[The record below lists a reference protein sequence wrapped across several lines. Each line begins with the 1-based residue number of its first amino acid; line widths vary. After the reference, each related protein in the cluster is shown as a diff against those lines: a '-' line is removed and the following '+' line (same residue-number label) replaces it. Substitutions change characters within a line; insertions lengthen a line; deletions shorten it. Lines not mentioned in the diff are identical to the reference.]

1 MNHVTILNSN
11 HSLTV
16 FPYIKTPM
24 AHLRTRLSEPELAQL
39 YLQTEAPLC
48 LDNLLQG
55 ITPPETGQIAMHDA
69 ISGQTPDMALLS
81 LSLCG
86 AIIVRDFPHD
96 LKDGWCGPLLREL
109 LVDGEDNL
117 CTVGM
122 LWLNANCYGIEPDP
136 KADLKIIKSIPD
148 RLRILSSIFME
159 LRDALADHSARSA
172 YHAVNTLFYQAESH
186 ADLADKF
193 VENLGKVTKKAK
205 KVDQVIKDQIPLPFD
220 LLRPQMGAE
229 IVSFSLFAKR

>member
-1 MNHVTILNSN
+1 
-11 HSLTV
+11 
-16 FPYIKTPM
+16 M
-24 AHLRTRLSEPELAQL
+24 AQPRLRLSESDLAQL

-55 ITPPETGQIAMHDA
+55 ITPSETGQIAMHDA
-69 ISGQTPDMALLS
+69 ISSQTPDLALLS

-86 AIIVRDFPHD
+86 AIIVRDFPTD

-136 KADLKIIKSIPD
+136 KADLKTIKSIPD

-159 LRDALADHSARSA
+159 LRDALSDHSARNV
-172 YHAVNTLFYQAESH
+172 YHALKTLYYQSESH

-193 VENLGKVTKKAK
+193 VESITKAAK
-205 KVDQVIKDQIPLPFD
+205 KPKKIDPVIRDQIPLPFE
-220 LLRPQMGAE
+220 LTRPQTGAE
-229 IVSFSLFAKR
+229 IVSFSLFHRR